1 MAIRPEDQPWYSQ
14 WHEALERVIAA
25 QMARDATKPGTPER
39 EIAERECDAAYAAFR
54 VVANMFNLELE
65 GAAEA
70 AAGRRIPFTLAS
82 VL

>member
-39 EIAERECDAAYAAFR
+39 EVAERECDAAYAAFR
-54 VVANMFNLELE
+54 VVANQI
-65 GAAEA
+65 
-70 AAGRRIPFTLAS
+70 R
-82 VL
+82 